1 MSDSMEKTY
10 EHQPRS
16 EVANYGIAL
25 LIVVVSSL
33 LRWWLHPVLE
43 EGSFA
48 VHLLAVMLVA
58 WLAGVGPCLFAQIIT
73 LFISTHFFP
82 SEHPQPENAFKA
94 LFGLTAYFSIGIA
107 VSWLSQSVRA
117 AQLKAHLT
125 EQSLRDAHRRKDEF
139 LAMLAHELRNPLAP
153 IGNGLQLLQI
163 AGEDTELREEAR
175 VMMQR
180 QFEHLVRLV
189 DDLLDV
195 SRIARGKIELRTEPL
210 ALGVVVERAVEAV
223 RPLIDGLGHQLRV
236 ELPPQPLHV
245 RGDLVRLAQVITN
258 LLTNAARYTD
268 RGGEITVSVTA
279 DAAGDWAIVSVRD
292 TGIGIAPE
300 VLPKVFDM
308 FVQAE
313 HGISRRQGG
322 LGLGLTLVKSLV
334 NLHGGEVEARS
345 DGLGKGSEFVVRLPL
360 QKTVAEDAA
369 TSLRSDLPGMP
380 RRILVLDDNIDA
392 ADSLARLLALR
403 QHDVRVA
410 HNGREA
416 IKIGSEFDP
425 EIAILDLGMPGID
438 GFGVAKELRA
448 SAGHAIKL
456 VALTGWGGPDDR
468 QRTQATG
475 FDHHFVK
482 PITPEDLDSITA
494 ASDARA

>member
-1 MSDSMEKTY
+1 
-10 EHQPRS
+10 
-16 EVANYGIAL
+16 
-25 LIVVVSSL
+25 
-33 LRWWLHPVLE
+33 VLE
-43 EGSFA
+43 EASFT

-58 WLAGVGPCLFAQIIT
+58 WLSGVGPCLFAQILT
-73 LFISTHFFP
+73 LYVSNRFFP
-82 SEHPQPENAFKA
+82 SAHQEPENVFKA
-94 LFGLTAYFSIGIA
+94 MFGLTAYFSIGIA

-117 AQLKAHLT
+117 AQERARLT
-125 EQSLRDAHRRKDEF
+125 EQSLREAHRRKDEF

-163 AGEDTELREEAR
+163 AGDDVELREEAR

-210 ALGVVVERAVEAV
+210 LLSVVIERAVEAV
-223 RPLIDGLGHQLRV
+223 RPLIDGLGHDLKV
-236 ELPPQPLHV
+236 DVSPQPLPI
-245 RGDLVRLAQVITN
+245 RGDLVRLAQVTTN

-268 RGGEITVSVTA
+268 RGGTITMTAAADVSGA
-279 DAAGDWAIVSVRD
+279 WAIVSVRD
-292 TGIGIAPE
+292 SGIGIAPD

-313 HGISRRQGG
+313 HGFSRGHGG

-334 NLHGGEVEARS
+334 HLHGGEVEARS
-345 DGLGKGSEFVVRLPL
+345 EGLGKGSEFVVRLPL
-360 QKTVAEDAA
+360 QNSTAA
-369 TSLRSDLPGMP
+369 GSVDP
-380 RRILVLDDNIDA
+380 RKDESPTIPKRILVLDDNVDA

-416 IKIGSEFDP
+416 LQIGSNFHP

-438 GFGVAKELRA
+438 GFAVAKELRA
-448 SAGHAIKL
+448 SANGSAIKL

-482 PITPEDLDSITA
+482 PITMDDLDSITA
-494 ASDARA
+494 GSAVRA

>member
-1 MSDSMEKTY
+1 VGEKSN
-10 EHQPRS
+10 HFPRS
-16 EVANYGIAL
+16 AVAHYGIAL
-25 LIVVVSSL
+25 LVVVVSSL

-43 EGSFA
+43 EGSFS

-58 WLAGVGPCLFAQIIT
+58 WLSGVGPCLFAQILI
-73 LFISTHFFP
+73 LVVSTNFFP
-82 SEHPQPENAFKA
+82 AEHPEPENAFKA
-94 LFGLTAYFSIGIA
+94 LFGLTAYFAIGVA

-117 AQLKAHLT
+117 AQQKAWLT

-163 AGEDTELREEAR
+163 AGEDTDLREEAR

-210 ALGVVVERAVEAV
+210 ALGIVVERAVEAV
-223 RPLIDGLGHQLRV
+223 RPLIDGLGHRLRV
-236 ELPPQPLHV
+236 ELPAEPLHV
-245 RGDLVRLAQVITN
+245 RGDLVRLAQVVTN

-268 RGGEITVSVTA
+268 RGGEIGVQA
-279 DAAGDWAIVSVRD
+279 NAAGDWAVIRVRD

-313 HGISRRQGG
+313 HGFSRGHGG

-334 NLHGGEVEARS
+334 NLHGGEVEALS
-345 DGLGKGSEFVVRLPL
+345 QGLGKGSEFIVRLPL
-360 QKTVAEDAA
+360 QRSVVADVAQFPK
-369 TSLRSDLPGMP
+369 SDSADSP
-380 RRILVLDDNIDA
+380 RRILVLDDNVDA

-403 QHDVRVA
+403 QHEVRVA

-416 IKIGSEFDP
+416 LQIGSEFHP

-438 GFGVAKELRA
+438 GFAVAKELRA
-448 SAGHAIKL
+448 SANGSTIKL

-468 QRTQATG
+468 RRTQATG

-482 PITPEDLDSITA
+482 PITTEDLDSITA
-494 ASDARA
+494 TGDARA

>member
-1 MSDSMEKTY
+1 MEKVW
-10 EHQPRS
+10 EQRPRS
-16 EVANYGIAL
+16 EFANYGIAL
-25 LIVVVSSL
+25 MTIAGASV
-33 LRWWLHPVLE
+33 LRWLLNPVLE
-43 EGSFA
+43 DGGLAIHLAA
-48 VHLLAVMLVA
+48 VIVVA
-58 WLAGVGPCLFAQIIT
+58 WIGGVGPWMFAQVLALMIMI
-73 LFISTHFFP
+73 LFFSP
-82 SEHPQPENAFKA
+82 PQEQPDHPLRVLIGLGVFVFVGLSVA
-94 LFGLTAYFSIGIA
+94 L
-107 VSWLSQSVRA
+107 LSRSVRA
-117 AQLKAHLT
+117 AQRQARLT

-163 AGEDTELREEAR
+163 AGEDAELREEACM
-175 VMMQR
+175 MMQR

-195 SRIARGKIELRTEPL
+195 SRIARGKIDLRTEPL
-210 ALGVVVERAVEAV
+210 TLRVVIERAVEAV
-223 RPLIDGLGHQLRV
+223 RPLIDGLGHRLRV

-268 RGGEITVSVTA
+268 RGGEITVSAAA
-279 DAAGDWAIVSVRD
+279 DKGGDWAVLSVRD
-292 TGIGIAPE
+292 TGIGIAPD

-313 HGISRRQGG
+313 HGLSRGHGG

-334 NLHGGEVEARS
+334 HLHGGEVEARS

-360 QKTVAEDAA
+360 QKDAA
-369 TSLRSDLPGMP
+369 AEAGDAPEADSPAVL

-392 ADSLARLLALR
+392 ADSLARLLSLR
-403 QHDVRVA
+403 RHDVRVA
-410 HNGREA
+410 HSGLEA
-416 IKIGSEFDP
+416 LQIGTEFHP

-438 GFGVAKELRA
+438 GFAVAKGLRS
-448 SAGHAIKL
+448 SANGSAIKI

-482 PITPEDLDSITA
+482 PITPDVLDSITA
-494 ASDARA
+494 AADGRA